1 MFALAN
7 IALPLTNAFVG
18 EFLMFNSLFQY
29 NVWVG
34 AAAGVSIILA
44 AIYTLNMVQKV
55 AYGEVSTQ
63 INQMQSI
70 NKPAQIVLI
79 VLLIIVFV
87 TGVFPQ
93 PLFDLTADSLQQ
105 IIVK

>member
-1 MFALAN
+1 
-7 IALPLTNAFVG
+7 
-18 EFLMFNSLFQY
+18 
-29 NVWVG
+29 
-34 AAAGVSIILA
+34 
-44 AIYTLNMVQKV
+44 
-55 AYGEVSTQ
+55 VSTQ
-63 INQMQSI
+63 INQMQTI

>member
-1 MFALAN
+1 
-7 IALPLTNAFVG
+7 
-18 EFLMFNSLFQY
+18 
-29 NVWVG
+29 
-34 AAAGVSIILA
+34 
-44 AIYTLNMVQKV
+44 MVQKI

-63 INQMQSI
+63 INQMQTI

-87 TGVFPQ
+87 TGVFPK

>member
-1 MFALAN
+1 
-7 IALPLTNAFVG
+7 
-18 EFLMFNSLFQY
+18 
-29 NVWVG
+29 
-34 AAAGVSIILA
+34 
-44 AIYTLNMVQKV
+44 
-55 AYGEVSTQ
+55 
-63 INQMQSI
+63 MQTI

>member
-1 MFALAN
+1 M
-7 IALPLTNAFVG
+7 
-18 EFLMFNSLFQY
+18 
-29 NVWVG
+29 
-34 AAAGVSIILA
+34 
-44 AIYTLNMVQKV
+44 
-55 AYGEVSTQ
+55 STQ
-63 INQMQSI
+63 INQMQTI

>member
-1 MFALAN
+1 MLSYFRLF
-7 IALPLTNAFVG
+7 IGRGESPFPLVIVI
-18 EFLMFNSLFQY
+18 SLD
-29 NVWVG
+29 
-34 AAAGVSIILA
+34 
-44 AIYTLNMVQKV
+44 QKV

-63 INQMQSI
+63 INQMQTI

-105 IIVK
+105 IFVK